1 MLMDPPD
8 DAALDDW
15 FEELFSWDSARGDL
29 VPPPRTVAYGS
40 SPEQVADLWLP
51 DGAPDAPVVVSIH
64 GGYFAEPYRRELH
77 DPIVRELVHRGFAVW
92 NVEYR
97 RAGTGRFAETTGDV
111 WAAVDVLTA
120 HLGPSSGPLAVFGHS
135 AGGYL
140 AEWLAPHPAVELVI
154 PLAAASDLADVVR
167 AGWDDGAVSDW
178 LGAGPDDDP
187 ELYRATDLVARLPA
201 GATHVL
207 VHGTADTVVGVEQSR
222 SLATAIRRSGD
233 RGDLVELDGAG
244 HYGFLDPREAP
255 FGVLRD
261 RLASWAAAHHENARE
276 SSS

>member
-8 DAALDDW
+8 DEALGAW
-15 FEELFSWDSARGDL
+15 FAELASWDSARTGL
-29 VPPPRTVAYGS
+29 VPPPHTLSYGP

-51 DGAPDAPVVVSIH
+51 DATADAPVVVSIH
-64 GGYFAEPYRRELH
+64 GGYFAEPYRRDLH
-77 DPIVRELVHRGFAVW
+77 DPVARELVHHGFAVW

-97 RAGTGRFAETTGDV
+97 RAGSGRFAETTGDV
-111 WAAVDVLTA
+111 WAAVDALLA
-120 HLGPSSGPLAVFGHS
+120 HLGPSCGPLAVFGHS

-140 AEWLAPHPAVELVI
+140 AEWLAAHPAVDLVV
-154 PLAAASDLADVVR
+154 PLAAASDLAGVVR

-222 SLATAIRRSGD
+222 HLAACIRRSGD
-233 RGDLVELDGAG
+233 AVELVELAGAG
-244 HYGFLDPREAP
+244 HYGFLDPREAT

-261 RLASWAAAHHENARE
+261 RLVSWAAA
-276 SSS
+276 S